1 MTEGQVDYIA
11 HLLKEAKDKQY
22 NKPIVFIGAGMSVTG
37 GIPSAG
43 EIASEILA
51 KYQDNPKIKKLRKEE
66 RIYTNLMACLTTAE
80 RNALL
85 NHYIEKAKVNVG
97 YIYLAHLIKEGYID
111 YVLTVNFD
119 NLLLRAMAM
128 YNLFPPIY
136 DLSILKDLTT
146 DRIEKQSVTY
156 LHGTHRGL
164 WMLNTDKELKKISK
178 ICSPFLNKIADRRTW
193 IVLGYSGEDKV
204 LDHIADLG
212 SFTNDLYWVT
222 YKDNDPIARVKERL
236 LEQDNSNSYIVKGY
250 DADSFML
257 RLHSEVGLKTPD
269 ILDTPFTSLQNT
281 INSIVDISDEH
292 EYRNVKERLEIIKRQ
307 LTDATKRYEQGIT
320 PKGYTKK
327 KKDIDLLKKEIIKYT
342 TEENFEINAD
352 RIEEIRKEAEE
363 INNEDL
369 NRQLATLYNTWG
381 ISFKNIPKNDFSVFE
396 KVFEK
401 YKIATKLNPNESIY
415 FGNWAL
421 SIQELAEFTNDL
433 SLYNDIFE
441 KYRIATDLDPKKGNI
456 FYNWAYSLLELGKAS
471 KNKKFLQEAL
481 EKALIADKLGYGS
494 YNVACSYALLG
505 NKTEASTYLEKSL
518 IAKEVSIEDIEND
531 NEWDSLRNDPDF
543 IELLKEYEKK

>member
-43 EIASEILA
+43 EIAKEILA
-51 KYQDNPKIKKLRKEE
+51 KYKGNPKIKKLSKEDKT
-66 RIYTNLMACLTTAE
+66 YTNLMACLTTAE

-85 NHYIEKAKVNVG
+85 NHYIDEAKVNVG

-119 NLLLRAMAM
+119 NLILRAMAM
-128 YNLFPPIY
+128 YNMFPPTY

-164 WMLNTDKELKKISK
+164 WMLNTDTELKKISK

-222 YKDNDPIARVKERL
+222 YKDNDPIDRVKERL
-236 LEQDNSNSYIVKGY
+236 LEQDNSHSYIVKGY

-257 RLHSEVGLKTPD
+257 KLHSEVGLKTPD

-292 EYRNVKERLEIIKRQ
+292 INIKERLEIVKRQ
-307 LTDATKRYEQGIT
+307 INDAIPRYEQGAT

-342 TEENFEINAD
+342 TENYNLEGFENNAQ
-352 RIEEIRKEAEE
+352 RIEEIRKEVEE
-363 INNEDL
+363 INDKELNEI
-369 NRQLATLYNTWG
+369 LADLYNSWAVELWL
-381 ISFKNIPKNDFSVFE
+381 DE
-396 KVFEK
+396 E
-401 YKIATKLNPNESIY
+401 YNESIY
-415 FGNWAL
+415 
-421 SIQELAEFTNDL
+421 
-433 SLYNDIFE
+433 
-441 KYRIATDLDPKKGNI
+441 
-456 FYNWAYSLLELGKAS
+456 
-471 KNKKFLQEAL
+471 
-481 EKALIADKLGYGS
+481 
-494 YNVACSYALLG
+494 
-505 NKTEASTYLEKSL
+505 KTL
-518 IAKEVSIEDIEND
+518 VSIELNNKKHLFHYNLASLYAVTGDKKNALKYLKEYFKLSRD
-531 NEWDSLRNDPDF
+531 LSFSLEDDSDWDAYHSDPDF
-543 IELLKEYEKK
+543 IALIKEYEEKEQKKKQSK

>member
-43 EIASEILA
+43 EIAKEILA
-51 KYQDNPKIKKLRKEE
+51 KYKDNPKIKKLSKEDKT
-66 RIYTNLMACLTTAE
+66 YTNLMACLTTAE

-85 NHYIEKAKVNVG
+85 NHYIDEAKVNVG

-119 NLLLRAMAM
+119 NLILRAMAM
-128 YNLFPPIY
+128 YNMFPPTY

-164 WMLNTDKELKKISK
+164 WMLNTDTELKKISK

-222 YKDNDPIARVKERL
+222 YKDNDPIDRVKERL
-236 LEQDNSNSYIVKGY
+236 LEQDNSHSYIVKGY

-257 RLHSEVGLKTPD
+257 KLHSEVGLKTPD
-269 ILDTPFTSLQNT
+269 ILDTPFTTLKNT

-292 EYRNVKERLEIIKRQ
+292 KNIKERLEIVKRQ
-307 LTDATKRYEQGIT
+307 INDATKRYEQGIT
-320 PKGYTKK
+320 PKGYTGK

-342 TEENFEINAD
+342 TEESFKENID

-363 INNEDL
+363 I
-369 NRQLATLYNTWG
+369 
-381 ISFKNIPKNDFSVFE
+381 
-396 KVFEK
+396 
-401 YKIATKLNPNESIY
+401 
-415 FGNWAL
+415 
-421 SIQELAEFTNDL
+421 
-433 SLYNDIFE
+433 
-441 KYRIATDLDPKKGNI
+441 
-456 FYNWAYSLLELGKAS
+456 
-471 KNKKFLQEAL
+471 KNKKLNIAL
-481 EKALIADKLGYGS
+481 AELYIFWSYHLEPTSAINKCLIARSLHNDF
-494 YNVACSYALLG
+494 YANYRLLDLYLLLG
-505 NKTEASTYLEKSL
+505 EKENALKYLKESFKIDSNKTFKSINL
-518 IAKEVSIEDIEND
+518 DLKLYSD
-531 NEWDSLRNDPDF
+531 WDSFRDDPDF
-543 IELLKEYEKK
+543 IALVKEYEEKEQKEKQSK

>member
-43 EIASEILA
+43 EIAKEILA
-51 KYQDNPKIKKLRKEE
+51 KYKDNPKIKKLSKEDKT
-66 RIYTNLMACLTTAE
+66 YTNLMACLTTAE

-85 NHYIEKAKVNVG
+85 NNYIDEAKVNVG

-119 NLLLRAMAM
+119 NLILRAMAM
-128 YNLFPPIY
+128 YNMFPPTY

-164 WMLNTDKELKKISK
+164 WMLNTDTELKKISK

-212 SFTNDLYWVT
+212 SFTNDLYWIT
-222 YKDNDPIARVKERL
+222 YKDNDPIDRVKERL
-236 LEQDNSNSYIVKGY
+236 LELDNSHSYIVKGY

-257 RLHSEVGLKTPD
+257 KLHSEVGLKTPD
-269 ILDTPFTSLQNT
+269 ILDTPFTSLKNT

-292 EYRNVKERLEIIKRQ
+292 KNIKERLEIVKRQ
-307 LTDATKRYEQGIT
+307 INDATKRYEEGIT
-320 PKGYTKK
+320 PKGYTGKK
-327 KKDIDLLKKEIIKYT
+327 KEIDLLMKEIIKYR
-342 TEENFEINAD
+342 TEKSFEDNAN
-352 RIEEIRKEAEE
+352 RIEEIKKETQE
-363 INNEDL
+363 INDKLL
-369 NRQLATLYNTWG
+369 NVTLANLYLEWSFSNQNTKKAIEKVLTAEKLYNFWLYTFQLSHLYAVLEDKANSLKYFK
-381 ISFKNIPKNDFSVFE
+381 ISLSRNSQEVIMLMN
-396 KVFEK
+396 K
-401 YKIATKLNPNESIY
+401 YP
-415 FGNWAL
+415 
-421 SIQELAEFTNDL
+421 D
-433 SLYNDIFE
+433 
-441 KYRIATDLDPKKGNI
+441 RI
-456 FYNWAYSLLELGKAS
+456 
-471 KNKKFLQEAL
+471 
-481 EKALIADKLGYGS
+481 
-494 YNVACSYALLG
+494 
-505 NKTEASTYLEKSL
+505 
-518 IAKEVSIEDIEND
+518 
-531 NEWDSLRNDPDF
+531 SLRDDPDF
-543 IELLKEYEKK
+543 IALIKEYEEKEQKEKKSK